1 MKLYALNEKESG
13 KHPSCVAIPPPP
25 QTKELACPHAMLEN
39 KERWLLQSVE
49 IYAWCKTTWNKGGV
63 ENE

>member
-1 MKLYALNEKESG
+1 MRKRVK
-13 KHPSCVAIPPPP
+13 KHPSYVAIPSP
-25 QTKELACPHAMLEN
+25 QTEELACPHVMLEN
-39 KERWLLQSVE
+39 KERWLLQSIE

>member
-1 MKLYALNEKESG
+1 MCRNY
-13 KHPSCVAIPPPP
+13 PP

-49 IYAWCKTTWNKGGV
+49 IDAWCKTTWNKGGV

>member
-1 MKLYALNEKESG
+1 MKLYAFEKESR
-13 KHPSCVAIPPPP
+13 KNPSRVAILP
-25 QTKELACPHAMLEN
+25 QTEELACPHAMLEN

-49 IYAWCKTTWNKGGV
+49 IYAWCKIAWNKGGV

>member
-1 MKLYALNEKESG
+1 MPLKKKESI
-13 KHPSCVAIPPPP
+13 KHLSCVAISPL
-25 QTKELACPHAMLEN
+25 QTEELACPHAMLEN

-49 IYAWCKTTWNKGGV
+49 IYVWCKTTWNKRDV

>member
-1 MKLYALNEKESG
+1 MRKKVEKIHHVQ
-13 KHPSCVAIPPPP
+13 KFLP
-25 QTKELACPHAMLEN
+25 QTEELACPHAMLEN